1 MNAARAGRSSTA
13 AVICAATLLL
23 GGCSGDD
30 PPDDSG
36 DEPTSDPSG
45 TAAGGGALPLRAGL
59 GRVSG
64 RLKPKAAREVVA
76 RVAPVV
82 DGWFEAA
89 YLSGDYPRK
98 DFERAFPGFTK
109 GAANDAKRDA
119 ALMTNKAIGGDIDSV
134 SAQIKEVQ
142 VDLLAANRKAAG
154 ATARFTLVFKTAG
167 NYAKQVRVKG
177 QLFLTKGDDRKWRV
191 FGYRVTRSSK

>member
-1 MNAARAGRSSTA
+1 MDAARVGRFSTA
-13 AVICAATLLL
+13 AVVCAATLLL

-30 PPDDSG
+30 DPGASG
-36 DEPTSDPSG
+36 DEPTGDPSG
-45 TAAGGGALPLRAGL
+45 TAAGGTVPLRADL
-59 GRVSG
+59 GKVSG
-64 RLKPKAAREVVA
+64 RLKPKAAEEVVA

-89 YLSGDYPRK
+89 YLAGDYPRK
-98 DFERAFPGFTK
+98 DFEQAFPGFTK
-109 GAANDAKRDA
+109 GAANDAKGDA
-119 ALMTNKAIGGDIDSV
+119 ALMTNKEIGGDIDSV
-134 SAQIKEVQ
+134 SAEIKKVD

-167 NYAKQVRVKG
+167 KYAKQVSVKG
-177 QLFLTKGDDRKWRV
+177 QLFLTKGDDDKWQV